1 MPFWCSGD
9 VVTIH
14 SSRNFPRNV
23 LAAAV
28 NGLTLTGILRAHC
41 LPQRGGGRSLRHECI
56 QIHFYVPTHGNA
68 RLTLGWCWSHVF
80 FRIGCNAKLFHRR
93 VCRRVGCGTPI
104 DGVGSVSRRRLS
116 PILVL
121 T

>member
-1 MPFWCSGD
+1 MRFLCSGD

-14 SSRNFPRNV
+14 SSRNFPRKV

-28 NGLTLTGILRAHC
+28 IGFTLTGILRAHC
-41 LPQRGGGRSLRHECI
+41 HPQRGGGRSIRLKCI
-56 QIHFYVPTHGNA
+56 RIHFYVPTHGNA
-68 RLTLGWCWSHVF
+68 RLPLGWCWSHVF
-80 FRIGCNAKLFHRR
+80 FRIGGKLRPRLGR
-93 VCRRVGCGTPI
+93 VGRRVGCGTRI
-104 DGVGSVSRRRLS
+104 DGVGCVSRRRLS

>member
-1 MPFWCSGD
+1 CSGD
-9 VVTIH
+9 VLTIH

-28 NGLTLTGILRAHC
+28 NGLSLTGIPRAHC
-41 LPQRGGGRSLRHECI
+41 LPQRGGERSLRHECI
-56 QIHFYVPTHGNA
+56 RIHFYVPTHGNA
-68 RLTLGWCWSHVF
+68 RLPLGWCWSYLHVPNK
-80 FRIGCNAKLFHRR
+80 GKLRPRLGR
-93 VCRRVGCGTPI
+93 VGRRVGCGTPI
-104 DGVGSVSRRRLS
+104 DGVGYASRRRPS